1 MRMRWLDGITDSMDM
16 SLSVCV
22 YIYVCIYIYKTIG
35 KYTLKYKA
43 SLYVYI
49 FISKTY
55 QLLKIKMCL
64 IYV

>member
-22 YIYVCIYIYKTIG
+22 YIYIYKTIG